1 MSDIRTEINNLWA
14 SVKRPNI
21 DIFLKWLNESDFFR
35 APSSINHHGSHEGGL
50 AEHTLMVYQVLDSK
64 FKKMY
69 PDLKIDQDS
78 IIVSALGH
86 DLCKV
91 NFYGTGTRNVKDKE
105 TGKWSE
111 KVIYVIED
119 KFPYGHGEKSVT
131 LLQSFISVKP
141 IERLAIRWH
150 MGPFEPNT
158 MFYGYNQPFMKALD
172 EPLVTLL
179 FTADLEASRILESKN
194 DKQ

>member
-1 MSDIRTEINNLWA
+1 MSVETEILELWE

-21 DIFLKWLNESDFFR
+21 DLFIKWLKESDFFR
-35 APSSINHHGSHEGGL
+35 APSSMTHHGAYEGGL
-50 AEHTLMVYQVLDSK
+50 AAHTLAVFKVLE
-64 FKKMY
+64 KKLLMY
-69 PDLKIDQDS
+69 PDLKIERDS
-78 IIVSALGH
+78 AIVCALGH

-91 NFYGTGTRNVKDKE
+91 SFYSTGTRNVKDKE

-111 KVIYVIED
+111 KTVYVVDD

-141 IERLAIRWH
+141 MERLAIRWH
-150 MGPFEPNT
+150 MGPYEPNT
-158 MFYGYNQPFMKALD
+158 MFYGYSQPFNQAMD
-172 EPLVTLL
+172 IPLVVLL
-179 FTADLEASRILESKN
+179 FTADLEASRIMEQKS

>member
-1 MSDIRTEINNLWA
+1 MEIDIRKEIIELWA
-14 SVKRPNI
+14 STKRQNI
-21 DIFLKWLNESDFFR
+21 EALIKWLEDSDFFT
-35 APSSINHHGSHEGGL
+35 APSSIAHHGAYKGGL
-50 AEHTLMVYQVLDSK
+50 AQHTFTVYKLLK
-64 FKKMY
+64 EKITLY
-69 PDLKIDQDS
+69 PDLKIDQES
-78 IIVSALGH
+78 LIICALGH

-111 KVIYVIED
+111 KVIYVIDD

-158 MFYGYNQPFMKALD
+158 MFYGYSQPFNQAMNN
-172 EPLVTLL
+172 PLVVLL
-179 FTADLEASRILESKN
+179 FTADLEASRILEIRN
-194 DKQ
+194 DK